1 MAKSPVLRQL
11 AYISNRPAVLAE
23 TLTYVRHFLPW
34 VTQAVVLT
42 PQPDAMKRAV
52 DGLELDVVVVADS
65 DVATG
70 IPTQHSARNAFLR
83 KALYARGPLDDVFL
97 QSDDDYRPLKP
108 LPVTDF
114 VEGGKLVSYFFYE
127 LPKWRRNESSYDGVQ
142 HSSYLA
148 MSYLGGPTLAYAS
161 HMPQPI
167 DKALFAKAF
176 ADAER
181 LAPATPFCE
190 WSLPLNHGRL
200 IAPERWAEPRVFRTI
215 CWPQYPHEW
224 PYAFRP
230 EDLAFEN
237 FHPEHYEPGHLFD
250 GISTSLD
257 ATTPEQQAFSK
268 IQRWYAF
275 DLEAGKLRFPKGVA
289 NPWQTTVGRKAFV
302 QLAKGMRKLN
312 EYATFEERGS

>member
-1 MAKSPVLRQL
+1 MAKSPGLRQI

-23 TLTYVRHFLPW
+23 TLTYVRHFQPW
-34 VTQAVVLT
+34 ITQAVVLT
-42 PQPDAMKRAV
+42 PQPDAVKRAT
-52 DGLELDVVVVADS
+52 DGLDLDVVVLS
-65 DVATG
+65 DTDVTNE
-70 IPTQHSARNAFLR
+70 IPTQHSARNAHLR
-83 KALYARGPLDDVFL
+83 KALYARGPIDDVFL

-108 LPVTDF
+108 VPVEDF
-114 VEGGKLVSYFFYE
+114 LESGKLVSYYFYD
-127 LPKWRRNESSYDGVQ
+127 LARWRRNESTYDGVQ
-142 HSSYLA
+142 HASYLA

-161 HMPQPI
+161 HLPQPL
-167 DKALFAKAF
+167 DRHLFAEAF
-176 ADAER
+176 AEAEQ
-181 LAPATPFCE
+181 LTDEAFCE

-200 IAPERWAEPRVFRTI
+200 RHPERFADPRPFRTI

-224 PYAFRP
+224 PFAFRP

-250 GISTSLD
+250 GISTALD
-257 ATTPEQQAFSK
+257 TADPAKQAFAK
-268 IQRWYAF
+268 IERWYAF

>member
-1 MAKSPVLRQL
+1 MAKGPGLRQI
-11 AYISNRPAVLAE
+11 AYISNRPTVLAE
-23 TLTYVRHFLPW
+23 TLAYVRHFLPW

-42 PQPDAMKRAV
+42 PRPDAMKRAL
-52 DGLELDVVVVADS
+52 DGLELDVVVLPDS
-65 DVATG
+65 EVVTDL
-70 IPTQHSARNAFLR
+70 PEQHSARNAALR
-83 KALYARGPLDDVFL
+83 KALYARGPVDDVVL

-108 LPVTDF
+108 VPVTDF
-114 VEGGKLVSYFFYE
+114 VDQGRLVSYYFYD
-127 LPKWRRNESSYDGVQ
+127 LAKWRRNESSYDGVQ

-161 HMPQPI
+161 HQPQPV
-167 DKALFAKAF
+167 DRALFARAF

-181 LAPATPFCE
+181 LSPTTPFCE

-200 IAPERWAEPRVFRTI
+200 VAPERFAEPRVFRTV

-224 PYAFRP
+224 PYWRRP

-237 FHPEHYEPGHLFD
+237 FHPEHYQPGHLFD
-250 GISTSLD
+250 GISSALDVTS
-257 ATTPEQQAFSK
+257 PEQQAFAK
-268 IQRWYAF
+268 LERWYAF

-289 NPWQTTVGRKAFV
+289 NPWQTSVGRKAFV

-312 EYATFEERGS
+312 EYASFEERGS